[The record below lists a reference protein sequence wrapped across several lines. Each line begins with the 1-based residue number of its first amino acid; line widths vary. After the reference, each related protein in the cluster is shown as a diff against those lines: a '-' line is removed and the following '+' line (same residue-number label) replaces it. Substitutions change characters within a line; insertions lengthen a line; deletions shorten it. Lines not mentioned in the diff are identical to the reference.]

1 MARPPDHERRRELAR
16 RGASVLQ
23 REGIEIP
30 VARLADILG
39 VKRPTL
45 LYHFPTYGHL
55 LEAALEDL
63 LTEQATHV
71 LARLSVHRD
80 ALRRLDAQI
89 RAVHAFHD
97 GREDRIVFLTQAIA
111 ATGGRRLPAILAT
124 ADRVFEAHRRDAA
137 DRLRQGMAE
146 GTIARCDADAVVA
159 LVRAVTDGLMVQR
172 VLTGQP
178 MGAVHD
184 LLRDSLLEPL
194 RTTKGT
200 RHEKRPSARPSA
212 KRAAPR
218 PPRGT

>member
-1 MARPPDHERRRELAR
+1 MARLPDHERRRELAR
-16 RGASVLQ
+16 RGAAVLQ

-71 LARLSVHRD
+71 VARLAAHHD
-80 ALRRLDAQI
+80 ALHRLDAQV
-89 RAVHAFHD
+89 RAVHTFHD

-124 ADRVFEAHRRDAA
+124 ADRVFETHRRDAA

-146 GTIARCDADAVVA
+146 GAIAPCDADAVVA

-178 MGAVHD
+178 LGAVHD
-184 LLRDSLLEPL
+184 LLRDGLLEPL

-212 KRAAPR
+212 KRAVPR
-218 PPRGT
+218 PRRGT